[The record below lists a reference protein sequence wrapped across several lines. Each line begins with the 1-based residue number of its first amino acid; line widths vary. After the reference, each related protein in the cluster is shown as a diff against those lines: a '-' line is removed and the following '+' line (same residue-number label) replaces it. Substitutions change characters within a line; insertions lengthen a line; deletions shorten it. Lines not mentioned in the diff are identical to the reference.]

1 MLAGF
6 IFAQCKRIAFSQ
18 AGHPDELAAAATDAL
33 VASKQ

>member
-6 IFAQCKRIAFSQ
+6 IFAQSKSVALSQ